1 MTEQMSGASPG
12 LKSVMDNRRNLG
24 ARGQEGSRLWEGY
37 PLLSGTRSDEAIV
50 PHSQKI
56 NSNFLLQMEWNAL
69 CILSDIGHTFVL
81 WSQEDRCNFCPGCNK
96 SLCHH

>member
-1 MTEQMSGASPG
+1 MSEQMSGASPG

-24 ARGQEGSRLWEGY
+24 ARGQEGSMLWEGY

-56 NSNFLLQMEWNAL
+56 NSNFLLQME
-69 CILSDIGHTFVL
+69 CFVHFE
-81 WSQEDRCNFCPGCNK
+81 WYWPYICTVVTRGSV
-96 SLCHH
+96 